1 MKNIL
6 VTGGAGF
13 IGTNLIKRLLSEGH
27 KVLSIDNY
35 STGKRENEQNNCKYY
50 DIDINNKSIVDRE
63 EFQNIDAI
71 FHLAAL
77 ARIQPSLK
85 KPQKSIETNVNGVLN
100 TLELARKYN
109 IPFIY
114 AGSSSKHHGLWGS
127 PYAWS
132 KYAGEQLC
140 ELYSKV
146 YNLNTSI
153 CRFYN
158 VYGPHQLETGE
169 YSTVL
174 GIFERQYRNNNPLTI
189 TGDGEQR
196 RDFTHVDDIVDGL
209 IKISNTDHKQED
221 AWELGTGNNHSINEV
236 YQMFKNKFGVD
247 CVYIPDQKGN
257 YRVTLR
263 ERDDALDLLNW
274 KPKDRLKNYIENL

>member
-50 DIDINNKSIVDRE
+50 DIDINNKSIIDRE

-209 IKISNTDHKQED
+209 YRCMGKNFKAEIF
-221 AWELGTGNNHSINEV
+221 ELGRGKNFSINEIADL
-236 YQMFKNKFGVD
+236 FKSEKK
-247 CVYIPDQKGN
+247 YIPARNGE
-257 YRVTLR
+257 YPFTLCS
-263 ERDDALDLLNW
+263 DTKAHDLLGWNPVLDLE
-274 KPKDRLKNYIENL
+274 DYIKKVIDND